1 MSVAALQHFVYSQ
14 NSLLQITGSM
24 LWSQLFRD
32 TRNTGA
38 ALILANKDKIIEDVN
53 ADVINEGN
61 HNGVF
66 VKDNNV
72 QAQKSH
78 YYLPDRQEQAVW

>member
-1 MSVAALQHFVYSQ
+1 MESTLQRHEEYRCGSH
-14 NSLLQITGSM
+14 TGK
-24 LWSQLFRD
+24 QRQ
-32 TRNTGA
+32 
-38 ALILANKDKIIEDVN
+38 IIEDVN
-53 ADVINEGN
+53 ADVINKGN